1 MYLFIS
7 SETFQTFGRHPYPPI
22 NVDYRYRF
30 YAPQH
35 ETYEISGA
43 NFTTEKLENFNWNYM
58 DHYICTRG
66 DIDYPL
72 SDNLKYWRYRMYLLP
87 NQHPAIKKI
96 LDGQSERCDIYKE
109 GQIDSPMK
117 YIDNFL
123 RFVET
128 HLNKIKLENRHGVRN
143 PLKTK

>member
-1 MYLFIS
+1 
-7 SETFQTFGRHPYPPI
+7 
-22 NVDYRYRF
+22 
-30 YAPQH
+30 
-35 ETYEISGA
+35 
-43 NFTTEKLENFNWNYM
+43 M

-96 LDGQSERCDIYKE
+96 LDGQSERCDIYTE

-143 PLKTK
+143 PLKN

>member
-1 MYLFIS
+1 
-7 SETFQTFGRHPYPPI
+7 
-22 NVDYRYRF
+22 
-30 YAPQH
+30 
-35 ETYEISGA
+35 
-43 NFTTEKLENFNWNYM
+43 M

-96 LDGQSERCDIYKE
+96 IDGLSERCDIYTE
-109 GQIDSPMK
+109 GQTDSPTK
-117 YIDNFL
+117 YIENFL

-128 HLNKIKLENRHGVRN
+128 HLNKIKLENRHGVRHFCKN
-143 PLKTK
+143 QINFYSQETDKYYDAIQCI